1 MKAVIGRLNHNPV
14 AKFLPTQPACHR
26 TPFLYPPAPHPRFA
40 PQEMER
46 TAKMMQ
52 EDMPLT
58 FQDMQRTSKEFE
70 ILGKQLNYLAG
81 VVVSARCCVCSL
93 ALWWGASRSATWR
106 AWW

>member
-1 MKAVIGRLNHNPV
+1 
-14 AKFLPTQPACHR
+14 
-26 TPFLYPPAPHPRFA
+26 
-40 PQEMER
+40 MER

-93 ALWWGASRSATWR
+93 ALWWGQAGQLLGGRGGERPLLCVGCLYVRYVLVGLRLWWGAGSASTWQ
-106 AWW
+106 AGW

>member
-1 MKAVIGRLNHNPV
+1 
-14 AKFLPTQPACHR
+14 
-26 TPFLYPPAPHPRFA
+26 
-40 PQEMER
+40 MER

-81 VVVSARCCVCSL
+81 VVVSTVGGKWAGRLVGQGEQARQAGRQTFIGAQPLLPSL
-93 ALWWGASRSATWR
+93 VPPMLACALLACALLPGLCLAGQACAR
-106 AWW
+106 AC